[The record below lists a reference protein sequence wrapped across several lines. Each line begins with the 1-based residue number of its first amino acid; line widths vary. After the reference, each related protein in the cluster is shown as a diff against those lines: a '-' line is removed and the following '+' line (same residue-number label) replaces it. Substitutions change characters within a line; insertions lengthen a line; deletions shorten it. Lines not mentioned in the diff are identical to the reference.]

1 MSRSIRERRTPRRM
15 FSILAMSALI
25 VGTVTALTPGA
36 GATAI
41 TNGKISFNR
50 IDVSLDS
57 SSAFT
62 INPDGSQESQV
73 QSEGDVGC
81 REWSPD
87 SSKLLCGIFLPTGW
101 PRPATA
107 DPDGSDFTVLD
118 GYPNQPLF
126 LAAQYWSPDAA
137 RILLSVSNSSDPT
150 ANGLYTVRSSDGGNL
165 KRVTTTPDTYTDFP
179 FGYSPDGSRI
189 LFNRVSDFFPHALYS
204 VNPDG
209 TGLLRLSPPELS
221 VVDNESYDVIS
232 ADWSPDGSQVTFAAK
247 WRSGHGRGTALY
259 IVNADGTGLRQITPS
274 GLGAESAQWSPDGRQ
289 IAFSSN
295 RRANPQVWVVHPDGS
310 GLKGVTSGAD
320 GSTSTFPVW
329 SPDSA
334 KLLFERVNRSANA
347 LWTVNTDGTEL
358 SKLADIPLGTT
369 TNYGWGTA
377 PPS

>member
-1 MSRSIRERRTPRRM
+1 MDQPSRERRTPRRVV
-15 FSILAMSALI
+15 SILAIAALL
-25 VGTVTALTPGA
+25 VGMLAVTMPA
-36 GATAI
+36 GAT
-41 TNGKISFNR
+41 TVVNGKISFNR
-50 IDVSLDS
+50 SDPALDV

-62 INPDGSQESQV
+62 INPDGSQESKI

-87 SSKLLCGIFLPTGW
+87 GSKLLCGIFLPTGW

-118 GYPNQPLF
+118 AYPNQALF
-126 LAAQYWSPDAA
+126 LAPQFWSPDAA
-137 RILLSVSNSSDPT
+137 RLLLTESDSPDPS
-150 ANGLYTVRSSDGGNL
+150 ANGLYTVRSSDGGDL

-232 ADWSPDGSQVTFAAK
+232 ADWSPDGSQVTFAGK
-247 WRSGHGRGTALY
+247 WRSGHGRQTALY
-259 IVNADGTGLRQITPS
+259 IVNADGTGLRQVTPA

-295 RRANPQVWVVHPDGS
+295 RQANPQVWVVHPDGS
-310 GLKGVTSGAD
+310 GLKGITSAAD

-347 LWTVNTDGTEL
+347 LWTVNADGTEL
-358 SKLADIPLGTT
+358 SKLAGIPIGTT
-369 TNYGWGTA
+369 TDYGWGAA

>member
-1 MSRSIRERRTPRRM
+1 V
-15 FSILAMSALI
+15 AVSALV
-25 VGTVTALTPGA
+25 VGALAVFVPA
-36 GATAI
+36 GATATV

-50 IDVSLDS
+50 SDLTLDVGA
-57 SSAFT
+57 AFT
-62 INPDGSQESQV
+62 INPDGSQEAKV
-73 QSEGDVGC
+73 QSDGDFNC

-87 SSKLLCGIFLPTGW
+87 SSKLLCGIFLATGW

-107 DPDGSDFTVLD
+107 NPDGSGFTVLD
-118 GYPNQPLF
+118 GYPNRALF
-126 LAAQYWSPDAA
+126 LAPQYWSPDAA
-137 RILLSVSNSSDPT
+137 RILLTVSNNSDPT
-150 ANGLYTVRSSDGGNL
+150 ASGLYTVRSSDGRQL
-165 KRVTTTPDTYTDFP
+165 MQVTTTPDTYTDFP

-189 LFNRVSDFFPHALYS
+189 LFNRVSDFFPHALYA

-232 ADWSPDGSQVTFAAK
+232 ADWSPSGSQVAFAGK
-247 WRSGHGRGTALY
+247 WRSGNGNGRGTALY

-295 RRANPQVWVVHPDGS
+295 RRGDPQVWVVHPDGS
-310 GLKGVTSGAD
+310 GLMAVTSGAD

-347 LWTVNTDGTEL
+347 LWTVNADGTGL
-358 SKLADIPLGTT
+358 AKLADIPVGSS
-369 TNYGWGTA
+369 TNYAWGTA